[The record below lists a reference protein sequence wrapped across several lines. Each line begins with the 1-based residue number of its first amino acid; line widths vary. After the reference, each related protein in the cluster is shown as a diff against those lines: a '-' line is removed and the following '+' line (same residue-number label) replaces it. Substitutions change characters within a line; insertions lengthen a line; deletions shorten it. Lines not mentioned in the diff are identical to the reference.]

1 MKSLL
6 TLFLGFVIGA
16 ISVFAYLHIHNSSPE
31 VWVSN
36 VSLNTQSGIN
46 FPPGTK
52 FVVSEYM
59 PEGFVALN
67 LNVNVE
73 GKELTSFQKTVV
85 NNSKNLR
92 IPVWV
97 KTANNK
103 LTKRD
108 CSRLARFRFS
118 QSFSQAL

>member
-6 TLFLGFVIGA
+6 ALFLGFVVGA
-16 ISVFAYLHIHNSSPE
+16 ISVFAYLHIHSGSSE

-46 FPPGTK
+46 FPAGTQ

-97 KTANNK
+97 KNSK
-103 LTKRD
+103 
-108 CSRLARFRFS
+108 
-118 QSFSQAL
+118 